1 MYGFTSYAP
10 LWCKSNFSFLEG
22 ASHPDELV
30 DEAHRLGLKSMALT
44 DRDGVYGIVRAH
56 LKAGDLGIK
65 LITGS
70 EITVNDG
77 TTIVLLASN
86 KEGYTNLCRL
96 ISKGRL
102 DSPKGRSRVSWRDV
116 CLHAKGLLALWGGAR
131 SLLARNGPDPDD
143 ISHDLISAFGDR
155 LYAMI
160 ARHRRAEETREEPR
174 VLKRAERHRIPLAA
188 AAEILYHSPSR
199 RPLQDVLTCIRR
211 RVTLATAGRLTMP
224 NAEHH
229 LRSSRSFASLFA
241 DIPAAVALSLEI
253 SERCDFSLDQMQYR
267 YPSERGPDG
276 TSSFEQLYTLTFAGA
291 SKRYEDDIPI
301 DVRAQIERELALI
314 DELDYPGYF
323 LTMHEIVSFCRERG
337 ILCQGRGSAAN
348 SAVCFCL
355 GITAVDPVRMN
366 LLFERFISRERA
378 EPPDID
384 LDIEH
389 DRREE
394 VIQHVYQ
401 KYGRDHAAMVAVVIR
416 YRPKSAV
423 RDVGKVLGIPE
434 TSLDRL
440 ARLLSRFS
448 HVPRE
453 KMEQA
458 GLRLSIPAHALLLEI
473 AGEIL
478 DFPRHLSIHPGGFLL
493 GRTPVHDLVP
503 IENAA
508 MPDRTVIQWDKDD
521 VEALGLFKV
530 DLLGLGALTHLK
542 ICFDLIERHRGF
554 HLSMATIPADD
565 PDTFDMICR
574 GETVGVFQIES
585 RAQMA
590 MLPRLRP
597 RNFYDLVVEV
607 SIVRPGPITGGMV
620 HPYLR
625 RRKGQEPVTYPHPSL
640 EPVLEKTLGIPLFQ
654 EQVMKL
660 AMVAADYTP
669 GEADQL
675 RRDMGAWRRSGRIE
689 SHRERL
695 VSRMTAK
702 GIEPEFAIRVFEQI
716 RGFGEYGFPESHA
729 ASFALISYATA
740 YLRCHYPAEFTCG
753 LLNAQPMGFYMPSTI
768 VTGAKRM
775 GVEVRPVDVTR
786 SEWDCTLEEYH
797 RPGSGQEPL
806 QAFTTPTHAA
816 ASHSVLCSNPS
827 PSSHGG
833 GPGRGLR
840 MGLRYV
846 KGLSRDAGEK
856 ILLASRE
863 RPFESLADFAR
874 RTGLNSDAMARL
886 SEAGAFRAFDISRR
900 AALWKSRGLAR
911 ERGDT
916 LQMERNVPVPSFE
929 VLGPFDTIAWDYRA
943 AHHST
948 SGHPLAPLR
957 DQLNS
962 MNLPDARRLSYM
974 KHESN
979 VRYAGMVI
987 CRQRPSTASGVVFM
1001 TLEDET
1007 GFVNLVC
1014 WKDVFA
1020 RHEVMARTSPFL
1032 GVTGELQIQD
1042 GVTHL
1047 IVKSMWR
1054 PQLELH
1060 PESTGSRDF
1069 K

>member
-1 MYGFTSYAP
+1 
-10 LWCKSNFSFLEG
+10 
-22 ASHPDELV
+22 
-30 DEAHRLGLKSMALT
+30 
-44 DRDGVYGIVRAH
+44 
-56 LKAGDLGIK
+56 
-65 LITGS
+65 
-70 EITVNDG
+70 
-77 TTIVLLASN
+77 
-86 KEGYTNLCRL
+86 
-96 ISKGRL
+96 
-102 DSPKGRSRVSWRDV
+102 
-116 CLHAKGLLALWGGAR
+116 
-131 SLLARNGPDPDD
+131 
-143 ISHDLISAFGDR
+143 
-155 LYAMI
+155 
-160 ARHRRAEETREEPR
+160 
-174 VLKRAERHRIPLAA
+174 
-188 AAEILYHSPSR
+188 
-199 RPLQDVLTCIRR
+199 
-211 RVTLATAGRLTMP
+211 
-224 NAEHH
+224 
-229 LRSSRSFASLFA
+229 
-241 DIPAAVALSLEI
+241 
-253 SERCDFSLDQMQYR
+253 
-267 YPSERGPDG
+267 
-276 TSSFEQLYTLTFAGA
+276 
-291 SKRYEDDIPI
+291 
-301 DVRAQIERELALI
+301 
-314 DELDYPGYF
+314 
-323 LTMHEIVSFCRERG
+323 
-337 ILCQGRGSAAN
+337 
-348 SAVCFCL
+348 
-355 GITAVDPVRMN
+355 
-366 LLFERFISRERA
+366 
-378 EPPDID
+378 
-384 LDIEH
+384 
-389 DRREE
+389 
-394 VIQHVYQ
+394 
-401 KYGRDHAAMVAVVIR
+401 
-416 YRPKSAV
+416 
-423 RDVGKVLGIPE
+423 
-434 TSLDRL
+434 
-440 ARLLSRFS
+440 
-448 HVPRE
+448 
-453 KMEQA
+453 
-458 GLRLSIPAHALLLEI
+458 
-473 AGEIL
+473 
-478 DFPRHLSIHPGGFLL
+478 
-493 GRTPVHDLVP
+493 
-503 IENAA
+503 
-508 MPDRTVIQWDKDD
+508 
-521 VEALGLFKV
+521 
-530 DLLGLGALTHLK
+530 
-542 ICFDLIERHRGF
+542 
-554 HLSMATIPADD
+554 
-565 PDTFDMICR
+565 
-574 GETVGVFQIES
+574 
-585 RAQMA
+585 
-590 MLPRLRP
+590 
-597 RNFYDLVVEV
+597 
-607 SIVRPGPITGGMV
+607 
-620 HPYLR
+620 
-625 RRKGQEPVTYPHPSL
+625 
-640 EPVLEKTLGIPLFQ
+640 
-654 EQVMKL
+654 MKL